1 MIKNVFILMWEKI
14 RKTYFF
20 KGCEWIYGKIIHLL
34 FVGKWMPTMMA
45 YGGFHI
51 LILIL
56 LGCQAAYMWLE
67 LDKNNITSFN
77 QIIYRFYGDTL
88 HNYRLNYLD
97 FEKDMRRRP
106 DNIYNENDIQYKYG
120 FIRNENQEGNPLI
133 KTIKYKNFSE
143 ESDLVAKIRYVSCNN
158 LPDTINNRRKH
169 EFDVKNNRLYN
180 SEYISNHERFYY
192 DISLLEDTIH
202 RFHRVSHAK
211 DHLIEWENSKPCFS
225 FWIGFIVDDYKD
237 LKEESEIRIKFN
249 DFEKDFTSN
258 GYRKPLIFEK
268 VIPQPTVNNLKEIV
282 YRNQELYNVLKQG
295 GIYIS
300 GVDPEKKEIV
310 EKQNLRSTVLL
321 GTIIAFM
328 LDIIVRL
335 IIKWRK
341 LKEYKDQKSSN
352 H

>member
-1 MIKNVFILMWEKI
+1 MIMNVFNSIWERFK
-14 RKTYFF
+14 KTYLYR
-20 KGCEWIYGKIIHLL
+20 GCEWIYSKIIHIL
-34 FVGKWMPTMMA
+34 FVGKWMPAMMA

-56 LGCQAAYMWLE
+56 LGCQAAYMWSE

-88 HNYRLNYLD
+88 HNYRLNYLQ

-106 DNIYNENDIQYKYG
+106 DKTYNENDIQYKYG
-120 FIRNENQEGNPLI
+120 FTKIENKTEDPVIKSIR
-133 KTIKYKNFSE
+133 YKNFNG
-143 ESDLVAKIRYVSCNN
+143 ESDLIAKIRYITCND
-158 LPDTINNRRKH
+158 LPDTIKEVKKH
-169 EFDVKNNRLYN
+169 LFDVNNKRLYN
-180 SEYISNHERFYY
+180 SEYVSNHERYYY
-192 DISLLEDTIH
+192 DLSMLEDSIH
-202 RFHRVSHAK
+202 VFHRVTHAQ
-211 DHLIEWENSKPCFS
+211 DHLIEWENSRPCFS
-225 FWIGFIVDDYKD
+225 FWIGFLVDDYKD

-310 EKQNLRSTVLL
+310 EKHNLRSTVLL